1 MRRWIFVGAL
11 VAVFLAAGIMSLYVG
26 TPKDVSDLKNSA
38 GGKVRV
44 SGQLVEY
51 GRSGDYLYLVL
62 RGRDGFTVT
71 AYVPYGEV
79 LKVAGPS
86 FQFSDEVVVEGI
98 YNPATRTLN
107 ITTILKGCHS
117 AYYAPLKS

>member
-1 MRRWIFVGAL
+1 MKRLVFIGAL
-11 VAVFLAAGIMSLYVG
+11 VAVFLAAGIMSLYIG
-26 TPKDVSDLKNSA
+26 TPKDVSELKDFP

-62 RGRDGFTVT
+62 RGRDGFTIVG
-71 AYVPYGEV
+71 YVPYREV

-86 FQFSDEVVVEGI
+86 FQFSDEVVVEGV
-98 YNPATRTLN
+98 YDPETRTLN
-107 ITTILKGCHS
+107 VTTILRGCHS
-117 AYYAPLKS
+117 AYYAPVTS

>member
-1 MRRWIFVGAL
+1 MKRLVFVGAL
-11 VAVFLAAGIMSLYVG
+11 IAVFLAAGIMSLYVG
-26 TPKDVSDLKNSA
+26 TPRDVSDLKSFP

-44 SGQLVEY
+44 SGYLVEY

-62 RGRDGFTVT
+62 RGRDGFTIT
-71 AYVPYGEV
+71 AYVPYREV

-86 FQFSDEVVVEGI
+86 FQFSDEVVVEGV
-98 YNPATRTLN
+98 YDPASRVLN

-117 AYYAPLKS
+117 AYYAPVKS

>member
-1 MRRWIFVGAL
+1 MNRWVVAGAL
-11 VAVFLAAGIMSLYVG
+11 VAVFLAAGIASLFVG
-26 TPKDVSDLKNSA
+26 TPKDVSDLKNFP

-51 GRSGDYLYLVL
+51 SREGDYIYLIL
-62 RGRDGFTVT
+62 RGRDGFTIRAV
-71 AYVPYGEV
+71 VPYDTV
-79 LKVAGPS
+79 VRLAGPS
-86 FQFSDEVVVEGI
+86 FQFSGEVVVEGF

-117 AYYAPLKS
+117 AYYAPVKS

>member
-1 MRRWIFVGAL
+1 MKRWVFAL
-11 VAVFLAAGIMSLYVG
+11 ALSAVFLAAGIMSLYVG
-26 TPKDVSDLKNSA
+26 TPRDVSDLKNFA

-51 GRSGDYLYLVL
+51 GKDGDYLYLIL
-62 RGRDGFTVT
+62 RGRDGFTIKAV
-71 AYVPYGEV
+71 VPYQEV
-79 LKVAGPS
+79 LKLAGPS
-86 FQFSDEVVVEGI
+86 FTFSDEVVVEGV

-117 AYYAPLKS
+117 AYYNPLKT